1 MVKVFIDAGH
11 GGSDPGAVGNGL
23 KEKDITL
30 KIAKRV
36 DELLKEYQNVQT
48 KMSRTGDTYPSLTD
62 RTNEANNWGANFL
75 LSIHINAGG
84 GNGYEDYVYP
94 DSTNS
99 IAYQNII
106 HAEIIKKIGQMG
118 NRGKKQA
125 NYHMLRESNMPSI
138 LTECGFIDNS
148 SDAALLKQDAFIE
161 GLAQGH
167 VNGLVKSFGLIKK
180 EVGGVTEEK
189 IVLTPGQKNAFDKL
203 VKHGLMAA
211 DYEVKD
217 SVDIRLITML
227 APLLTKLE
235 TKGSL

>member
-1 MVKVFIDAGH
+1 MVKFYLDAGH
-11 GGSDPGAVGNGL
+11 GGSDPGAVGNDML
-23 KEKDITL
+23 EKVITL

-36 DELLKEYQNVQT
+36 ETLLVAYQDVHT
-48 KMSRTGDTYPSLTD
+48 KMSRTGDTYPALSD
-62 RTNEANNWGANFL
+62 RTNEANSWGADYFM
-75 LSIHINAGG
+75 SFHINAGG
-84 GNGYEDYVYP
+84 GSGYEDFVYP
-94 DSTNS
+94 GSTKS

-106 HAEIIKKIGQMG
+106 HAEIIKTISTMK

-125 NYHMLRESNMPSI
+125 DFHVLRNTKMPSI
-138 LTECGFIDNS
+138 LTECGFIDSS
-148 SDAALLKQDAFIE
+148 SDAALLKQDDFIN

-167 VNGLVKSFGLIKK
+167 VNGLVKAFGLKKK
-180 EVGGVTEEK
+180 EVGGVAEEK
-189 IVLTPGQKNAFDKL
+189 IVLTPGQKNAFDIL

-211 DYEVKD
+211 NYEVKD